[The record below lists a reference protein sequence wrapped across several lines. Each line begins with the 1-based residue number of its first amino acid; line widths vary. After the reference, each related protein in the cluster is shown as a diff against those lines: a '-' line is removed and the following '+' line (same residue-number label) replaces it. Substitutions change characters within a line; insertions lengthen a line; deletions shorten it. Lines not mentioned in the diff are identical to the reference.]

1 MSKKLLLFALMSL
14 CVIALSAC
22 KGNEEKLKGAPNE
35 QKVDEDKEVEE
46 EKRKQEE
53 QQKAEEEKRKQE
65 EQQRVEEEK
74 RKQEEQQKA
83 EEEKRKQE
91 EQQRAEEEK
100 RKQEEQQRVEEE
112 KRKQEEQQR
121 VAEEKRK
128 QEEKKD
134 QQQQSTQQE
143 RTQKQEKPTQATGG
157 KPTRSQISVGS
168 HVVIQ
173 LDNDYSKT
181 VSGVV
186 KDILTHS
193 ETHTYGIKVRLQDG
207 KIGRVQSVK

>member
-22 KGNEEKLKGAPNE
+22 KGNEEKLKGAPDE
-35 QKVDEDKEVEE
+35 QKVDEDKKVEE

-53 QQKAEEEKRKQE
+53 QQKAEEEKH
-65 EQQRVEEEK
+65 
-74 RKQEEQQKA
+74 KQEEQQK
-83 EEEKRKQE
+83 
-91 EQQRAEEEK
+91 AEEEK

-128 QEEKKD
+128 QEEQQRVAEEKRKQEEKKA

-207 KIGRVQSVK
+207 QIGRVQSVK

>member
-22 KGNEEKLKGAPNE
+22 KGNEEKLKGAPDE
-35 QKVDEDKEVEE
+35 QKVDEDKKV
-46 EKRKQEE
+46 
-53 QQKAEEEKRKQE
+53 AEEEKN
-65 EQQRVEEEK
+65 
-74 RKQEEQQKA
+74 
-83 EEEKRKQE
+83 KQE

-100 RKQEEQQRVEEE
+100 RKQEEQQKVEEE

-128 QEEKKD
+128 QEEKKA

-207 KIGRVQSVK
+207 QIGRVQSVK

>member
-22 KGNEEKLKGAPNE
+22 KGNEEKLKGAPDE
-35 QKVDEDKEVEE
+35 QKVDEDKKVAEE
-46 EKRKQEE
+46 EKNKQEE

-91 EQQRAEEEK
+91 EQQKAEEEKRKQEEQQRAEEEK
-100 RKQEEQQRVEEE
+100 RKQEEQQRVEE
-112 KRKQEEQQR
+112 
-121 VAEEKRK
+121 
-128 QEEKKD
+128 
-134 QQQQSTQQE
+134 
-143 RTQKQEKPTQATGG
+143 EKPTQATGG

-207 KIGRVQSVK
+207 QIGRVQSVK

>member
-22 KGNEEKLKGAPNE
+22 KGNEEKLKGAPDE
-35 QKVDEDKEVEE
+35 QKVDEDKKVVGEEKGKQEEQQKVEE

-53 QQKAEEEKRKQE
+53 QQRAEEEKRKQE
-65 EQQRVEEEK
+65 EQQR
-74 RKQEEQQKA
+74 A

-100 RKQEEQQRVEEE
+100 RKQEEQQRV
-112 KRKQEEQQR
+112 
-121 VAEEKRK
+121 AEEKRK
-128 QEEKKD
+128 QEEKKA

-207 KIGRVQSVK
+207 QIGRVQSVK

>member
-35 QKVDEDKEVEE
+35 QKVDEDKKVEE

-53 QQKAEEEKRKQE
+53 QQKAEEEKH
-65 EQQRVEEEK
+65 
-74 RKQEEQQKA
+74 KQEEQQKA

-91 EQQRAEEEK
+91 EEQRAEEEK

-128 QEEKKD
+128 QEEKKA

-207 KIGRVQSVK
+207 QIGRVQSVK

>member
-1 MSKKLLLFALMSL
+1 MLKKLLFFVLLSL
-14 CVIALSAC
+14 CVMSLSSC
-22 KGNEEKLKGAPNE
+22 KGDEEKLKVATDE
-35 QKVDEDKEVEE
+35 QKIDEDKKV
-46 EKRKQEE
+46 
-53 QQKAEEEKRKQE
+53 AEEEKRKQE

-74 RKQEEQQKA
+74 S
-83 EEEKRKQE
+83 
-91 EQQRAEEEK
+91 
-100 RKQEEQQRVEEE
+100 KQEEQQRVEEE
-112 KRKQEEQQR
+112 KSKQEEQ
-121 VAEEKRK
+121 KT
-128 QEEKKD
+128 
-134 QQQQSTQQE
+134 QQQQSIQQE
-143 RTQKQEKPTQATGG
+143 RTQKQEKTTQATGG

-207 KIGRVQSVK
+207 QIGRVQSVN

>member
-35 QKVDEDKEVEE
+35 QKVDEDKKVEE

-65 EQQRVEEEK
+65 EQQ
-74 RKQEEQQKA
+74 KA

-91 EQQRAEEEK
+91 EQQKAEEEK

-128 QEEKKD
+128 QEEKKA

-207 KIGRVQSVK
+207 QIGRVQSVK

>member
-1 MSKKLLLFALMSL
+1 MSKKLLLFALMSF

-22 KGNEEKLKGAPNE
+22 KGNEEKLKGAPDE
-35 QKVDEDKEVEE
+35 QKVDEDKKVVEE
-46 EKRKQEE
+46 EKGKQEE
-53 QQKAEEEKRKQE
+53 QQKVEEEKRKQE

-74 RKQEEQQKA
+74 RKQEEKKA
-83 EEEKRKQE
+83 
-91 EQQRAEEEK
+91 
-100 RKQEEQQRVEEE
+100 
-112 KRKQEEQQR
+112 
-121 VAEEKRK
+121 
-128 QEEKKD
+128 

-207 KIGRVQSVK
+207 QIGRVQSVK

>member
-1 MSKKLLLFALMSL
+1 MLKKLLLFLLTGL
-14 CVIALSAC
+14 CVVALTAC
-22 KGNEEKLKGAPNE
+22 KDEEDKLKAAEE
-35 QKVDEDKEVEE
+35 QEIDEKKIEEDKKGEEQQKAEE

-65 EQQRVEEEK
+65 EQQKV
-74 RKQEEQQKA
+74 
-83 EEEKRKQE
+83 
-91 EQQRAEEEK
+91 EEEK

-121 VAEEKRK
+121 VEEEKRK
-128 QEEKKD
+128 QEQQKI
-134 QQQQSTQQE
+134 QQQQSAQQE
-143 RTQKQEKPTQATGG
+143 RTQKQEKTTQATGG

-173 LDNDYSKT
+173 LDKDYSKT

-186 KDILTHS
+186 KDILTNT

-207 KIGRVQSVK
+207 QIGRVQSVG

>member
-1 MSKKLLLFALMSL
+1 MLKKLLFFVLLSL
-14 CVIALSAC
+14 CVISLSAC
-22 KGNEEKLKGAPNE
+22 KGDEEKLKAASDE
-35 QKVDEDKEVEE
+35 QKIDEDKKV
-46 EKRKQEE
+46 
-53 QQKAEEEKRKQE
+53 
-65 EQQRVEEEK
+65 
-74 RKQEEQQKA
+74 
-83 EEEKRKQE
+83 
-91 EQQRAEEEK
+91 AEEEK

-121 VAEEKRK
+121 VEEEKRK
-128 QEEKKD
+128 Q
-134 QQQQSTQQE
+134 QSIHQE
-143 RTQKQEKPTQATGG
+143 RTQKQEKTTQATGG

-207 KIGRVQSVK
+207 QIGRVQSVN

>member
-22 KGNEEKLKGAPNE
+22 KGNEEKLKGAPDE
-35 QKVDEDKEVEE
+35 QKVDEDKKVEE

-65 EQQRVEEEK
+65 EQQ
-74 RKQEEQQKA
+74 KA

-91 EQQRAEEEK
+91 EQQKAEEEK

-128 QEEKKD
+128 QEEKKA

-207 KIGRVQSVK
+207 QIGRVQSVK

>member
-1 MSKKLLLFALMSL
+1 MLKKLLFFVLLSL
-14 CVIALSAC
+14 CVMSLSAC
-22 KGNEEKLKGAPNE
+22 KGEEEKLKVASDE
-35 QKVDEDKEVEE
+35 QKIDEDKKV
-46 EKRKQEE
+46 
-53 QQKAEEEKRKQE
+53 
-65 EQQRVEEEK
+65 
-74 RKQEEQQKA
+74 
-83 EEEKRKQE
+83 
-91 EQQRAEEEK
+91 AEEEK

-121 VAEEKRK
+121 AEEEKRKQVEQQRAEEEKRK
-128 QEEKKD
+128 QEEQKT
-134 QQQQSTQQE
+134 QQQQ
-143 RTQKQEKPTQATGG
+143 RTQKQEKTTQATGG

-207 KIGRVQSVK
+207 QIGRVQSVN

>member
-35 QKVDEDKEVEE
+35 QKVDEDKKVEEEKRKQEEQQKVEEEKRKQEEQQKAEE

-74 RKQEEQQKA
+74 RKQEEQQ
-83 EEEKRKQE
+83 
-91 EQQRAEEEK
+91 
-100 RKQEEQQRVEEE
+100 
-112 KRKQEEQQR
+112 R
-121 VAEEKRK
+121 VAEEKCK
-128 QEEKKD
+128 QEEKKA

-207 KIGRVQSVK
+207 QIGRVQSVK

>member
-35 QKVDEDKEVEE
+35 QKVDEDKKVEEEKRKQEEQQKAEE

-65 EQQRVEEEK
+65 EQQRV
-74 RKQEEQQKA
+74 
-83 EEEKRKQE
+83 
-91 EQQRAEEEK
+91 
-100 RKQEEQQRVEEE
+100 
-112 KRKQEEQQR
+112 
-121 VAEEKRK
+121 AEEKRK
-128 QEEKKD
+128 QEEKKA

-207 KIGRVQSVK
+207 QIGRVQSVK

>member
-1 MSKKLLLFALMSL
+1 
-14 CVIALSAC
+14 
-22 KGNEEKLKGAPNE
+22 
-35 QKVDEDKEVEE
+35 
-46 EKRKQEE
+46 
-53 QQKAEEEKRKQE
+53 KQE
-65 EQQRVEEEK
+65 EQQR
-74 RKQEEQQKA
+74 A

-112 KRKQEEQQR
+112 KRKQEAQK
-121 VAEEKRK
+121 A
-128 QEEKKD
+128 
-134 QQQQSTQQE
+134 QQQQSMQQAS
-143 RTQKQEKPTQATGG
+143 TQKQEKATQATGG

-186 KDILTHS
+186 KDILTNS

-207 KIGRVQSVK
+207 QIGRVQSVS

>member
-22 KGNEEKLKGAPNE
+22 KGNEEKLKGAPDE
-35 QKVDEDKEVEE
+35 QKVDEDKKVAEE

-65 EQQRVEEEK
+65 EQQRV
-74 RKQEEQQKA
+74 
-83 EEEKRKQE
+83 
-91 EQQRAEEEK
+91 
-100 RKQEEQQRVEEE
+100 
-112 KRKQEEQQR
+112 
-121 VAEEKRK
+121 AEEKRK
-128 QEEKKD
+128 QEEKKA
-134 QQQQSTQQE
+134 QQQQSIQQE

-207 KIGRVQSVK
+207 QIGRVQSVK

>member
-14 CVIALSAC
+14 CVIALRAC
-22 KGNEEKLKGAPNE
+22 KGNEEKLKGAPDE
-35 QKVDEDKEVEE
+35 QKVDEDKKVVEE
-46 EKRKQEE
+46 EKG
-53 QQKAEEEKRKQE
+53 KQE
-65 EQQRVEEEK
+65 EQQRV
-74 RKQEEQQKA
+74 

-121 VAEEKRK
+121 VEEEKRKQEEQQKVEEEKRK
-128 QEEKKD
+128 QEEKKA

-207 KIGRVQSVK
+207 QIGRVQSVK

>member
-22 KGNEEKLKGAPNE
+22 KGNEEKLKGAPDE
-35 QKVDEDKEVEE
+35 QKVDEDKKV
-46 EKRKQEE
+46 
-53 QQKAEEEKRKQE
+53 
-65 EQQRVEEEK
+65 V
-74 RKQEEQQKA
+74 

-112 KRKQEEQQR
+112 KRKQEE
-121 VAEEKRK
+121 
-128 QEEKKD
+128 KKA

-207 KIGRVQSVK
+207 QIGRVQSVK

>member
-1 MSKKLLLFALMSL
+1 MLKKLLLFVLLSWCVMS
-14 CVIALSAC
+14 LSAC
-22 KGNEEKLKGAPNE
+22 KGEEEKLKIASDE
-35 QKVDEDKEVEE
+35 QKIDEDKKV
-46 EKRKQEE
+46 
-53 QQKAEEEKRKQE
+53 AEEEKRKQE
-65 EQQRVEEEK
+65 EQ
-74 RKQEEQQKA
+74 
-83 EEEKRKQE
+83 E
-91 EQQRAEEEK
+91 EQQRVEEEK

-121 VAEEKRK
+121 VEEEKRK
-128 QEEKKD
+128 QEEQQRVEEEKRKQQEQKT
-134 QQQQSTQQE
+134 QQQQSIQQE
-143 RTQKQEKPTQATGG
+143 RTQKQEKTTQATGG

-207 KIGRVQSVK
+207 QIGRVQSVN

>member
-1 MSKKLLLFALMSL
+1 MLKKLLFFVLLSL
-14 CVIALSAC
+14 CVMSLSAC
-22 KGNEEKLKGAPNE
+22 KGEEEKLKVASDE
-35 QKVDEDKEVEE
+35 QKIDEDKKV
-46 EKRKQEE
+46 
-53 QQKAEEEKRKQE
+53 AEEEKRKQE
-65 EQQRVEEEK
+65 EQQR
-74 RKQEEQQKA
+74 A

-121 VAEEKRK
+121 VEEEKRKQVEQQRAEEEKRK
-128 QEEKKD
+128 QEEQKT
-134 QQQQSTQQE
+134 QQQQ
-143 RTQKQEKPTQATGG
+143 RTQKQEKTTQATGG

-207 KIGRVQSVK
+207 QIGRVQSVN

>member
-22 KGNEEKLKGAPNE
+22 KSNEEKLKGAPDE
-35 QKVDEDKEVEE
+35 QKVDEDKKVVEE
-46 EKRKQEE
+46 EKG
-53 QQKAEEEKRKQE
+53 KQE
-65 EQQRVEEEK
+65 EQQR
-74 RKQEEQQKA
+74 A

-100 RKQEEQQRVEEE
+100 RKQEEQQRAEEE

-121 VAEEKRK
+121 AEEEKRKQEEQQRAEEEKRK
-128 QEEKKD
+128 QEEKKA

-207 KIGRVQSVK
+207 QIGRVQSVK

>member
-22 KGNEEKLKGAPNE
+22 KGNEEKLKGAPDE
-35 QKVDEDKEVEE
+35 QKVDEDKKVAEEEKNKQEEQQKAEE

-65 EQQRVEEEK
+65 EQQRV
-74 RKQEEQQKA
+74 
-83 EEEKRKQE
+83 
-91 EQQRAEEEK
+91 
-100 RKQEEQQRVEEE
+100 
-112 KRKQEEQQR
+112 
-121 VAEEKRK
+121 AEEKRK
-128 QEEKKD
+128 QEEKKA

-207 KIGRVQSVK
+207 QIGRVQSVK

>member
-1 MSKKLLLFALMSL
+1 MLKKLLLCVLMSL
-14 CVIALSAC
+14 CVMALSAC
-22 KGNEEKLKGAPNE
+22 KGDEEKVKVAEDE
-35 QKVDEDKEVEE
+35 QKIDENK
-46 EKRKQEE
+46 
-53 QQKAEEEKRKQE
+53 
-65 EQQRVEEEK
+65 
-74 RKQEEQQKA
+74 
-83 EEEKRKQE
+83 
-91 EQQRAEEEK
+91 QRAEEEK

-121 VAEEKRK
+121 AEEEKRKQEEQQRVAEEKRK
-128 QEEKKD
+128 QQEQKT
-134 QQQQSTQQE
+134 QQQQSIQQE
-143 RTQKQEKPTQATGG
+143 RTQKQEKTTQATGG

-186 KDILTHS
+186 KEILTHS

-207 KIGRVQSVK
+207 QIGRVQSVN

>member
-22 KGNEEKLKGAPNE
+22 KSNEEKLKGAPDE
-35 QKVDEDKEVEE
+35 QKVDEDKKV
-46 EKRKQEE
+46 
-53 QQKAEEEKRKQE
+53 
-65 EQQRVEEEK
+65 V
-74 RKQEEQQKA
+74 

-100 RKQEEQQRVEEE
+100 RKQEE
-112 KRKQEEQQR
+112 
-121 VAEEKRK
+121 
-128 QEEKKD
+128 KKA

-207 KIGRVQSVK
+207 QIGRVQSVK

>member
-22 KGNEEKLKGAPNE
+22 KGNEEKLKGAPDE
-35 QKVDEDKEVEE
+35 QKVDEDKKVVEE
-46 EKRKQEE
+46 EKN
-53 QQKAEEEKRKQE
+53 
-65 EQQRVEEEK
+65 
-74 RKQEEQQKA
+74 
-83 EEEKRKQE
+83 KQE
-91 EQQRAEEEK
+91 EQQRA
-100 RKQEEQQRVEEE
+100 EEE

-128 QEEKKD
+128 QEEQQRVEEEKRKQQEQKT

-143 RTQKQEKPTQATGG
+143 RTQKQEKTTQATGG

-193 ETHTYGIKVRLQDG
+193 ETHTYGIKVRLQG
-207 KIGRVQSVK
+207 GQIGRVQSVN

>member
-53 QQKAEEEKRKQE
+53 QQK
-65 EQQRVEEEK
+65 VEEEK
-74 RKQEEQQKA
+74 RKQEEKKA
-83 EEEKRKQE
+83 
-91 EQQRAEEEK
+91 
-100 RKQEEQQRVEEE
+100 
-112 KRKQEEQQR
+112 
-121 VAEEKRK
+121 
-128 QEEKKD
+128 

-207 KIGRVQSVK
+207 QIGRVQSVK

>member
-1 MSKKLLLFALMSL
+1 MLKKLLFFVLLSL
-14 CVIALSAC
+14 CVMSLSAC
-22 KGNEEKLKGAPNE
+22 KGEEEKLKVASDE
-35 QKVDEDKEVEE
+35 QKIDEDKKV
-46 EKRKQEE
+46 
-53 QQKAEEEKRKQE
+53 AEEEKRKQE
-65 EQQRVEEEK
+65 EQQR
-74 RKQEEQQKA
+74 A

-112 KRKQEEQQR
+112 KRKQVEQQR
-121 VAEEKRK
+121 AEEEKRK
-128 QEEKKD
+128 QEEQKT
-134 QQQQSTQQE
+134 QQQQ
-143 RTQKQEKPTQATGG
+143 RTQKQEKTTQATGG

-207 KIGRVQSVK
+207 QIGRVQSVN

>member
-35 QKVDEDKEVEE
+35 QKVDEDK
-46 EKRKQEE
+46 
-53 QQKAEEEKRKQE
+53 KAEEEKRKQE
-65 EQQRVEEEK
+65 EQQRV
-74 RKQEEQQKA
+74 A
-83 EEEKRKQE
+83 
-91 EQQRAEEEK
+91 
-100 RKQEEQQRVEEE
+100 EE

-128 QEEKKD
+128 QEEKKA

-207 KIGRVQSVK
+207 QIGRVQSVK

>member
-1 MSKKLLLFALMSL
+1 MLKKLLLCVLMSL
-14 CVIALSAC
+14 CVMALSAC
-22 KGNEEKLKGAPNE
+22 KGDEEKVKVAEDE
-35 QKVDEDKEVEE
+35 QKIDEDKKV
-46 EKRKQEE
+46 
-53 QQKAEEEKRKQE
+53 AEEEKRKQE
-65 EQQRVEEEK
+65 EQQRV
-74 RKQEEQQKA
+74 

-121 VAEEKRK
+121 VEEKRK
-128 QEEKKD
+128 QQEQKT
-134 QQQQSTQQE
+134 QQQQSIQQE
-143 RTQKQEKPTQATGG
+143 RTQKQEKTTQATGG

-207 KIGRVQSVK
+207 QIGRVQSVN